1 MATILTKSIAE
12 HSSRHSVSVGSLARF
27 ALISLLPLAAFGAV
41 NYAGEAMRILPL
53 FFSPVGMPGWAGAAI
68 HLAVLLSIGV
78 ALALAAQSGRSM
90 TALTIWG
97 TAYVAGVIA
106 YPFLAPVLDSLGL
119 ALTLTVVLVLGLATS
134 IRITKHSAAA
144 GWLMLPALGWLGF
157 GAVLGLAVAAAWS
170 PPFALVN
177 AQHPAPASA

>member
-1 MATILTKSIAE
+1 MATTLTKSITE
-12 HSSRHSVSVGSLARF
+12 RPSRHLVSIGSLARF

-41 NYAGEAMRILPL
+41 NYVGEAMRILPL

-78 ALALAAQSGRSM
+78 ALALAARSGRRM
-90 TALTIWG
+90 TNLSLWA

-106 YPFLAPVLDSLGL
+106 YPFMAPGLDSLGL
-119 ALTLTVVLVLGLATS
+119 ALTMTMVLVLGLATS
-134 IRITKHSAAA
+134 IRIARHSTAA

-177 AQHPAPASA
+177 AQQPAPAAA